1 MEHDRAGQR
10 KKQAP
15 SILTGRGGMFSS
27 SVVFMPNTSRGAN
40 TRDLSVPRKRARPRK
55 AKAGRSEAAAMLVGL
70 RWKKVPKE
78 VRVELGRQLALV
90 RWGKQSCIDE
100 AAMAGAL
107 LDAIL

>member
-55 AKAGRSEAAAMLVGL
+55 AKAGRSEAA
-70 RWKKVPKE
+70 R
-78 VRVELGRQLALV
+78 ELGRLRAESAGREEMARIGRLGAEA
-90 RWGKQSCIDE
+90 RWGRKDSTN
-100 AAMAGAL
+100 
-107 LDAIL
+107 